1 MGISIWQLLI
11 ILLIVLLLFGAK
23 RLRTVGSDL
32 GGAVKGFRDAMD
44 NEKDKPEEQPQESVE
59 HQQSGSTIEGEVTSK
74 EASKNKT

>member
-23 RLRTVGSDL
+23 RLRALGSDL
-32 GGAVKGFRDAMD
+32 GGAVKGFRSAMGDEKEAGDAQAAE
-44 NEKDKPEEQPQESVE
+44 NVE
-59 HQQSGSTIEGEVTSK
+59 HKQSGTTIEGEVTSK